1 MTKAEL
7 IEKIASDLDVKKVFV
22 ENVLRELTHL
32 IIKEV
37 RDGNDVSIPNLGTF
51 KQSSKNAREG
61 INPSTGEKILIP
73 ARTVPKFTPAKAFK
87 DIVSTK

>member
-7 IEKIASDLDVKKVFV
+7 IEKIASDLEVKKVYV
-22 ENVLRELTHL
+22 ENVLKELTRL

-37 RDGNDVSIPNLGTF
+37 KEGNDVSIPNLGTF
-51 KQSSKNAREG
+51 KASVKKKREG
-61 INPSTGEKILIP
+61 INPATGEKIIIP
-73 ARTVPKFTPAKAFK
+73 AKTVPKFTAAKAFK